1 MPEKKRNENFGKRFY
16 CFPSSSSSI
25 LLVSLLLLLL
35 LLLNSIFPL
44 LLLLL
49 LNSIVLPPPP
59 PQFYCSPSSSS
70 SSSILL
76 FSLLLLLLL
85 NSIVLPPPLPPPQ
98 FYCSPSSSS
107 SYSSSILL
115 FSLLLLNYIV
125 LNHRHRHHNSLKNCK
140 PVSLVQSAIMSQVV
154 KNNPGFLQ
162 LLAHCPTH
170 QCEFLLRTATPQQ
183 VHALVQVLHNVLK
196 EYIPFPKENRQKLL
210 PYKDALISLA
220 EPHVPYK
227 KKKHILVQEG
237 GGFIQDLLPP
247 VISSL
252 GFLLL

>member
-1 MPEKKRNENFGKRFY
+1 MFHIYIGFKHHSSIV
-16 CFPSSSSSI
+16 FPSS
-25 LLVSLLLLLL
+25 
-35 LLLNSIFPL
+35 PPP
-44 LLLLL
+44 
-49 LNSIVLPPPP
+49 PPPP

-70 SSSILL
+70 SSS
-76 FSLLLLLLL
+76 
-85 NSIVLPPPLPPPQ
+85 
-98 FYCSPSSSS
+98 
-107 SYSSSILL
+107 SILL
-115 FSLLLLNYIV
+115 FSLLLLNYFV

-140 PVSLVQSAIMSQVV
+140 PVSLAQSAIMSQVV
-154 KNNPGFLQ
+154 KNNRGFLQ

-183 VHALVQVLHNVLK
+183 VHALVQVLYNVLK
-196 EYIPFPKENRQKLL
+196 EYIPFPEENRQKLL
-210 PYKDALISLA
+210 PHKDALISLA

>member
-1 MPEKKRNENFGKRFY
+1 MFHIYIGFKHHSSIV
-16 CFPSSSSSI
+16 FPSS
-25 LLVSLLLLLL
+25 
-35 LLLNSIFPL
+35 PPP
-44 LLLLL
+44 
-49 LNSIVLPPPP
+49 PPPP

-76 FSLLLLLLL
+76 FSLLLL
-85 NSIVLPPPLPPPQ
+85 
-98 FYCSPSSSS
+98 
-107 SYSSSILL
+107 
-115 FSLLLLNYIV
+115 NYFV

-140 PVSLVQSAIMSQVV
+140 PVSLAQSAIMSQVV
-154 KNNPGFLQ
+154 KNNRGFLQ

-183 VHALVQVLHNVLK
+183 VHALVQVLYSVLK
-196 EYIPFPKENRQKLL
+196 EYIPFPEENRQKLL
-210 PYKDALISLA
+210 PHKDALISLA

>member
-1 MPEKKRNENFGKRFY
+1 MYNVSHLYRLQAPQFY
-16 CFPSSSSSI
+16 CFPFITTTTSSSSSSSSI
-25 LLVSLLLLLL
+25 LLVFLL
-35 LLLNSIFPL
+35 L

-59 PQFYCSPSSSS
+59 PPPLPQFYCSPSSS

-76 FSLLLLLLL
+76 FSLLLLLL
-85 NSIVLPPPLPPPQ
+85 NSIVLPPPPPPQ

-107 SYSSSILL
+107 SSILL
-115 FSLLLLNYIV
+115 FSLLLLLLLLLLNYIV

-154 KNNPGFLQ
+154 KNNRGFLQ

-183 VHALVQVLHNVLK
+183 VHALVQVLYNVLK
-196 EYIPFPKENRQKLL
+196 EYIPFPTCSLQEEKAYSCARGWWIYSRLVA
-210 PYKDALISLA
+210 PSYK
-220 EPHVPYK
+220 
-227 KKKHILVQEG
+227 
-237 GGFIQDLLPP
+237 
-247 VISSL
+247 
-252 GFLLL
+252 

>member
-1 MPEKKRNENFGKRFY
+1 MFHIYIGFKHHSSIV
-16 CFPSSSSSI
+16 FPSS
-25 LLVSLLLLLL
+25 
-35 LLLNSIFPL
+35 PPPPP
-44 LLLLL
+44 
-49 LNSIVLPPPP
+49 PPPP

-70 SSSILL
+70 FSSSILL
-76 FSLLLLLLL
+76 FSLLLFLLLL
-85 NSIVLPPPLPPPQ
+85 NSIVLPPPPPPQ
-98 FYCSPSSSS
+98 FYCSPS
-107 SYSSSILL
+107 SSSILL

-140 PVSLVQSAIMSQVV
+140 PVSLVQSVIMSQVV
-154 KNNPGFLQ
+154 KNNRGFLQ

-170 QCEFLLRTATPQQ
+170 QCEFLLRTATPHQ
-183 VHALVQVLHNVLK
+183 VHALVQVLYNVLK
-196 EYIPFPKENRQKLL
+196 EYIPFPEENRQKLL

-227 KKKHILVQEG
+227 KKKHILVPEG

>member
-1 MPEKKRNENFGKRFY
+1 MF
-16 CFPSSSSSI
+16 
-25 LLVSLLLLLL
+25 SLLLLK
-35 LLLNSIFPL
+35 SVFPPPPL
-44 LLLLL
+44 PLPPP
-49 LNSIVLPPPP
+49 PPPP

-76 FSLLLLLLL
+76 FSLLLLL
-85 NSIVLPPPLPPPQ
+85 NSIVLPPPPPPPPPQ

-107 SYSSSILL
+107 SSILLFSLLLLLNSIVLPPPPPPPQFYYSPSSSSSSILL

-154 KNNPGFLQ
+154 KNNRGFLQ

-183 VHALVQVLHNVLK
+183 VHALVQVLYNVLK
-196 EYIPFPKENRQKLL
+196 EYIPFPEENRQKLL

>member
-1 MPEKKRNENFGKRFY
+1 MYIVSHLYSLQSPKFY
-16 CFPSSSSSI
+16 CFLSITTTTSSSSSFSSSV
-25 LLVSLLLLLL
+25 LWFSLLL
-35 LLLNSIFPL
+35 L

-59 PQFYCSPSSSS
+59 PPPSS
-70 SSSILL
+70 
-76 FSLLLLLLL
+76 
-85 NSIVLPPPLPPPQ
+85 PPPPQ
-98 FYCSPSSSS
+98 LYCFKPPP
-107 SYSSSILL
+107 
-115 FSLLLLNYIV
+115 
-125 LNHRHRHHNSLKNCK
+125 RHHNSLKNCK

-154 KNNPGFLQ
+154 KNNRGFLQ

-183 VHALVQVLHNVLK
+183 VHALVQVLYNVLK
-196 EYIPFPKENRQKLL
+196 EYIPFPEENRQKLL

-227 KKKHILVQEG
+227 KKKHILGQEG